1 MYFKSLMLVIYT
13 ININSR
19 PLLRES
25 FDWPDS
31 WSENEWSWHKE
42 TSAGLTPTDD
52 PISKRGGQTIQNSST
67 SGNGKRGKKMRTV
80 CLDQKDFCEEPKGW

>member
-1 MYFKSLMLVIYT
+1 MLVIYT

-31 WSENEWSWHKE
+31 WSETEWLGHKE
-42 TSAGLTPTDD
+42 TSAGLTPKDD

-67 SGNGKRGKKMRTV
+67 SGNGKREKRMSAM
-80 CLDQKDFCEEPKGW
+80 CLDHDQKDFCEEPKGW